1 VRNASVCVCA
11 CVYVRTSVTVYLSA
25 CAGVY
30 RVVVGSD
37 QDEYTLERYMQD
49 EALDRHA
56 WTGNKFSEV
65 LYLVT

>member
-1 VRNASVCVCA
+1 
-11 CVYVRTSVTVYLSA
+11 VTVYLSA